1 MKLITQYT
9 VPIYLST
16 QDTTDYKQYI
26 TIKTE
31 TDQLGNSCTVCHT
44 DQ

>member
-1 MKLITQYT
+1 MITQNT

-26 TIKTE
+26 TVKTE
-31 TDQLGNSCTVCHT
+31 TDQLGSSCTVYHT